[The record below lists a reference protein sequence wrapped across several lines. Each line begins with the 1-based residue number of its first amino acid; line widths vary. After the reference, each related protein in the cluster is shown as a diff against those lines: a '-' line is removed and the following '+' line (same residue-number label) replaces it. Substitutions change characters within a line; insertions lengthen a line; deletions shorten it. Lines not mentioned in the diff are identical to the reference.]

1 MNIRRSLMLTL
12 ATLTAV
18 AGEATAQHVV
28 PSALLTIDQNRAT
41 VVERIVGEWSARL
54 ATSNAGITPAQLRQ
68 ILSGLRSDHLLAAS
82 LAGSVEGLRDVV
94 SGALVRRDAKI
105 SPTLKHTKSLGDT
118 TDDLVYTPVVP
129 CRIVDTRA
137 GGGGVFLPGNQRDWL
152 AYSPGG
158 FAAQGGSATNCG
170 IPVRP
175 VAIMANT
182 TLANTVGGPEFF
194 VLWPFNQT
202 RPNASTV
209 NWWAP
214 AQQPANAEIVP
225 LCTGTCTSDFSAY
238 ASGQTNAIIDVLGYF
253 NRPTNYG
260 GTHTITG
267 LYATDSGGLQN
278 TASGDYSTVAGG
290 FENIASGIESA
301 VVGGVLNIASGD
313 YSTVAGGNRNT
324 ASANFSAVAGG
335 DFNNASGVVSTV
347 AGGQSNIA
355 SGYNSFAA
363 GYRAH
368 ATHDY
373 SFVWGG
379 DPAHDSLSQ
388 ANNDFVVVATGA
400 IRMYGGPFGGGGC
413 ILSNGNAGWQ
423 CASDRNLKENF
434 VQVDTQEVLHRVSK
448 LPITSWNSKAV
459 PDVRH
464 IGPMAQDFHALFG
477 VGEDDIHIGT
487 TDAQG
492 VALAAIQGLH
502 QMMRQ
507 KDAKLQ
513 QQSREI
519 SALKRKLLAIEA
531 KLGI

>member
-1 MNIRRSLMLTL
+1 MFPRIMLTL
-12 ATLTAV
+12 LALWLDWAAV
-18 AGEATAQHVV
+18 SAQAQRIV

-41 VVERIVGEWSARL
+41 VVERIVGEWGDRL
-54 ATSNAGITPAQLRQ
+54 TASNAGINAAQLRE
-68 ILSGLRSDHLLAAS
+68 ILSGLRADHLRAAS
-82 LAGSVEGLRDVV
+82 LAGSMEGLRDVV
-94 SGALVRRDAKI
+94 SGALVHTDAAV
-105 SPTLKHTKSLGDT
+105 SPTLMHTKSLGDT
-118 TDDLVYTPVVP
+118 SDDLVYTPVVP

-152 AYSPGG
+152 AHSPGG
-158 FAAQGGSATNCG
+158 FAAQGGSATDCG

-194 VLWPFNQT
+194 TLWPFNQA

-209 NWWAP
+209 NWWAS

-225 LCTGTCTSDFSAY
+225 LCTGGGCTADFSAF

-267 LYATDSGGLQN
+267 LYATDNGGFNN
-278 TASGDYSTVAGG
+278 TASGD
-290 FENIASGIESA
+290 
-301 VVGGVLNIASGD
+301 
-313 YSTVAGGNRNT
+313 
-324 ASANFSAVAGG
+324 FSAVAGG

-379 DPAHDSLSQ
+379 DQDHDSLSQ
-388 ANNDFVVVATGA
+388 
-400 IRMYGGPFGGGGC
+400 
-413 ILSNGNAGWQ
+413 
-423 CASDRNLKENF
+423 
-434 VQVDTQEVLHRVSK
+434 
-448 LPITSWNSKAV
+448 
-459 PDVRH
+459 
-464 IGPMAQDFHALFG
+464 
-477 VGEDDIHIGT
+477 
-487 TDAQG
+487 
-492 VALAAIQGLH
+492 
-502 QMMRQ
+502 
-507 KDAKLQ
+507 
-513 QQSREI
+513 
-519 SALKRKLLAIEA
+519 
-531 KLGI
+531 